1 MSEPA
6 EKPVEGAAEEG
17 AAAENAPQ
25 PEENK
30 EKKEEPK
37 KEEKPKND
45 GDEESKPLIELKNPM
60 DTPDDLDDF
69 RPKPTAEVYTQCC
82 CCICNCS
89 DEHTEEEVCC
99 LIVPLKAGVTFI
111 AVATVVLIALQISQQ
126 FFLMLND
133 QVKWWYPFVN
143 VILYLPTYTGAS
155 FFVVWFGKDDIT
167 NRGRLACG
175 CILVVISTSLIAA
188 WAIIYFVW
196 IYKQEYVYYGWGT
209 PESGYLK
216 FQKKYYIFRELL
228 TAVIILTF
236 YSYFI
241 CVTSRYRDLLREER
255 PEEDKAEYKKYK
267 SLREQAEK
275 DLADAREKKGE

>member
-1 MSEPA
+1 MS
-6 EKPVEGAAEEG
+6 AEEG
-17 AAAENAPQ
+17 VNPAAPA
-25 PEENK
+25 
-30 EKKEEPK
+30 EPK
-37 KEEKPKND
+37 AEDPKPKEDEKPKEPEQPKED
-45 GDEESKPLIELKNPM
+45 DKKPEKDDENSPLMGGLSDPM
-60 DTPDDLDDF
+60 AQPDDLDDF
-69 RPKPTAEVYTQCC
+69 KAKPTKDIYSQCC

-89 DEHTEEEVCC
+89 DEHTQEEVCC

-111 AVATVVLIALQISQQ
+111 AVITVVLIAVQISQQ

-175 CILVVISTSLIAA
+175 CILVVISTSLVAA

-228 TAVIILTF
+228 SAIIILTLF
-236 YSYFI
+236 SYFI

-255 PEEDKAEYKKYK
+255 SPEDK
-267 SLREQAEK
+267 
-275 DLADAREKKGE
+275 

>member
-1 MSEPA
+1 MS
-6 EKPVEGAAEEG
+6 G
-17 AAAENAPQ
+17 N
-25 PEENK
+25 EENVAGAPPPK
-30 EKKEEPK
+30 NEDPPK
-37 KEEKPKND
+37 KEENKAKEENKNK
-45 GDEESKPLIELKNPM
+45 DEEGAPLLAIKNPM
-60 DTPDDLDDF
+60 EQEDDLDKF
-69 RPKPTAEVYTQCC
+69 KPKPTKDIYSQCC
-82 CCICNCS
+82 CCVCNCS
-89 DEHTEEEVCC
+89 DEHTQEEVCC

-111 AVATVVLIALQISQQ
+111 AIITVVLIAVQISQQ

-155 FFVVWFGKDDIT
+155 FFVVWFGKDDIS

-175 CILVVISTSLIAA
+175 CILVVISTSLVAA

-228 TAVIILTF
+228 TAIIILTCF
-236 YSYFI
+236 SYFI
-241 CVTSRYRDLLREER
+241 CVTSRYRDLLREAR
-255 PEEDKAEYKKYK
+255 DPED
-267 SLREQAEK
+267 
-275 DLADAREKKGE
+275 

>member
-1 MSEPA
+1 MIVNPFEKDPLTPA
-6 EKPVEGAAEEG
+6 
-17 AAAENAPQ
+17 
-25 PEENK
+25 
-30 EKKEEPK
+30 
-37 KEEKPKND
+37 
-45 GDEESKPLIELKNPM
+45 
-60 DTPDDLDDF
+60 DDLDEYI
-69 RPKPTAEVYTQCC
+69 PKEGNEQVYTQCC

-89 DEHTEEEVCC
+89 DEATEEEVCC
-99 LIVPLKAGVTFI
+99 LLIPLKAGITFI
-111 AVATVVLIALQISQQ
+111 AVLTIVLIAVQISQQ

-155 FFVVWFGKDDIT
+155 FFVVWLGKDDIS
-167 NRGRLACG
+167 NRGRLPCG
-175 CILVVISTSLIAA
+175 AILVVISTSLVAA

-228 TAVIILTF
+228 TAVIILTL

-241 CVTSRYRDLLREER
+241 CVTSRYRDLLREPRTNQKEW
-255 PEEDKAEYKKYK
+255 EE
-267 SLREQAEK
+267 
-275 DLADAREKKGE
+275 EKKQRAADQEAFNEWRAKPENDRTLS